1 MYTASCHA
9 PMVSVVN
16 LKCGNVRL
24 LLLSPRFSKSEG
36 DIVITSAHLSVM
48 LSPPKP
54 SKILV
59 WGFAMVLYGLHVL
72 VLVCSYIVTGPEGE
86 KQQP

>member
-1 MYTASCHA
+1 
-9 PMVSVVN
+9 MVSVVN